1 MREIVEHFCIGF
13 LAALVT
19 LSILGMYVSFLHE
32 GGVFYTTTVN
42 FMKSICG

>member
-1 MREIVEHFCIGF
+1 MREIVEHFGIGF

-32 GGVFYTTTVN
+32 GGVFFIMSVN